1 MICEKVNNANLTIKT
16 SHNLVFF
23 FRIIVHNSIY
33 IIVKIL
39 IFMDLKQ
46 MLNLQTKMV
55 DWNGRMMWFNQIMKS

>member
-55 DWNGRMMWFNQIMKS
+55 D

>member
-1 MICEKVNNANLTIKT
+1 MICEKVNNANLTKKNIT
-16 SHNLVFF
+16 QLGFF
-23 FRIIVHNSIY
+23 IRIIVHNSIY

-55 DWNGRMMWFNQIMKS
+55 D

>member
-1 MICEKVNNANLTIKT
+1 MICEKVNIANLTIKT

-23 FRIIVHNSIY
+23 IRIIVHNSIY

-55 DWNGRMMWFNQIMKS
+55 D